1 MHTRRTALA
10 ALLALLLQ
18 PPPVAPAAEGASLTV
33 FAAADLAFAF
43 RDLVPRFEAAH
54 GAKVTTVL
62 GSTGHLAKQV
72 EEGAPAD
79 VIFAANV
86 AFVDA
91 LREKGAVLADTQ
103 TLYARGRIVLASR
116 RSTGPRLSGL
126 ADLLRAEVRRVA
138 IANPD
143 HAPYGRAA
151 REALEAA
158 GLWERVRPKLVYGEN
173 IRHALQFLES
183 GAVEAAIVALSI
195 AGAPDVEHVPID
207 AALHRPLDQAA
218 AVTAR
223 SPRPELGRAFLAFVT
238 GSEGRAVMERYGFVV
253 PRAGGGS

>member
-1 MHTRRTALA
+1 MRTRRTLLIVLLA
-10 ALLALLLQ
+10 ALGLPA
-18 PPPVAPAAEGASLTV
+18 PVAPGAEAPGLTI

-43 RDLVPRFEAAH
+43 RELVPRFEAAH
-54 GAKVTTVL
+54 GAKATVVL
-62 GSTGHLAKQV
+62 GSTGNLAKQI

-79 VIFAANV
+79 VFFAANV
-86 AFVDA
+86 AFVDG

-103 TLYARGRIVLASR
+103 TLYARGRIVLADR
-116 RSTGPRLSGL
+116 RSSGLRLRGL
-126 ADLLRAEVRRVA
+126 ADLLRPEVKRVA
-138 IANPD
+138 IANPE

-151 REALEAA
+151 REALQAA

-173 IRHALQFLES
+173 IRHTLQFLES

-195 AGAPDVEHVPID
+195 ADAPDVEHVPID

-223 SPRPELGRAFLAFVT
+223 SRRPDLARAFLAFVT
-238 GSEGRAVMERYGFVV
+238 GPEGRPVMERYGFVV
-253 PRAGGGS
+253 PRPGEGS